1 MNAWTRQ
8 HCVCTEVRN
17 LDYEEAAAALKIK
30 VQWLKDHICELPHQK
45 FGHNPAVFC
54 HCDLRLIQA
63 MNAQVPPKALNLL
76 NPPAEQAAPNPAKTP
91 AAPDY
96 RAARP
101 AKGRAR
107 KAVAQV

>member
-1 MNAWTRQ
+1 MTAWTRR

-30 VQWLKDHICELPHQK
+30 ADWLRDHISELPHQK
-45 FGHNPAVFC
+45 YGQNPAVFC

-63 MNAQVPPKALNLL
+63 MNAKVPARAQEVLNA
-76 NPPAEQAAPNPAKTP
+76 PADQAAPVPAETSTVRSL
-91 AAPDY
+91 ATS
-96 RAARP
+96 RP

-107 KAVAQV
+107 RAVAQT